1 MLDIKIEENS
11 RGVVQL
17 QRQLPDRFVVPAS
30 LQALNRTLTNSRAE
44 VTRRI
49 RGRVNLKARAIRD
62 SMSQNRATRSRIEA
76 SLDFRFRPI
85 SLKEYGAR
93 QVRRGVRV
101 TVMRGRREQLRG
113 LFIQDRMGSHVF
125 GREPQ
130 QRQRPL
136 SGRSGKERWYGLPV
150 QKKFGPTVQSQAKE
164 VLPGMRGYVSDRMLE
179 NMRQASNRYLARVQK
194 GGRR

>member
-49 RGRVNLKARAIRD
+49 RGRVNLKARTIRD

-125 GREPQ
+125 G
-130 QRQRPL
+130 
-136 SGRSGKERWYGLPV
+136 
-150 QKKFGPTVQSQAKE
+150 
-164 VLPGMRGYVSDRMLE
+164 
-179 NMRQASNRYLARVQK
+179 
-194 GGRR
+194 

>member
-76 SLDFRFRPI
+76 SLDFRCRPI

-113 LFIQDRMGSHVF
+113 LFMQDRMGSHVF